1 MWRAAADSSVINQ
14 TDTSGGHIN
23 GTSTPKE
30 KNGDFSKE
38 ELAAI
43 LKFGAKSMF
52 QGDENAQNEKLDA
65 MDLDDIL
72 TKADNF
78 DTEAAAAPA
87 GTSSGGEAFL
97 AQFAAIQDVKND
109 ADDLSWDDIIPVDE
123 RVKMDEEESRALQ
136 AEEMGSRKR
145 AAARAP
151 GAYEGMDEAE
161 PEPRDSKAPSPSERK
176 AKVTGPR
183 KSNAQRAIELKGESI
198 CPFLL
203 SNKQTAIFVSSFVVF
218 RNGVPFGRGTTPS
231 SRRRSSQPRTEL
243 SSSRRVTTFSTKLKR
258 PSRLTRTNCDPCKS
272 AAKLSRRR

>member
-1 MWRAAADSSVINQ
+1 
-14 TDTSGGHIN
+14 
-23 GTSTPKE
+23 
-30 KNGDFSKE
+30 
-38 ELAAI
+38 
-43 LKFGAKSMF
+43 MF
-52 QGDENAQNEKLDA
+52 QADEHAQNEKLDA

-161 PEPRDSKAPSPSERK
+161 PELRDSKAPSPSDRK

-183 KSNAQRAIELKGESI
+183 KSNAQRAIELKGES
-198 CPFLL
+198 P
-203 SNKQTAIFVSSFVVF
+203 SESRADAQTVISVSSSVAS
-218 RNGVPFGRGTTPS
+218 RSGVPSALGTTPS
-231 SRRRSSQPRTEL
+231 SRRPSWHPRTA
-243 SSSRRVTTFSTKLKR
+243 SSSFRLATTS
-258 PSRLTRTNCDPCKS
+258 
-272 AAKLSRRR
+272 